1 MGRPPRNLPDKES
14 SPRALPQ
21 ADDVVQ
27 ATKSILAPLIQLL
40 LATGTDYTRLA
51 AELKPLFIEQARLEL
66 LRAGRKDTD
75 SAISLLSG
83 VHRKDVRTWRESGLG
98 ERLSRKAPPSTQ
110 LYARWLHDPDY
121 LDRRRRPK
129 ALPRLGPAPSFES
142 LARAITRDVRPYT
155 LLAEL
160 LRLGLVH
167 VETRRG
173 QEYVVPSP
181 SGFIP
186 PAGSRELT
194 ELYGANVSDHAAAA
208 VANLLGEEPRVEQ
221 SVFADGISAESAE
234 LLSQLAR
241 RLWNRA
247 RAEMITEASRLY
259 EQDQD
264 KPEATHRMRF
274 GIYFYDESA
283 TPDSDK
289 PSEGDHSGDEN

>member
-14 SPRALPQ
+14 PPRALPQ

-51 AELKPLFIEQARLEL
+51 GELKPLFIEQARLEL
-66 LRAGRKDTD
+66 FRTGRKDTD

-83 VHRKDVRTWRESGLG
+83 VHRKDVRKWRESGLG
-98 ERLSRKAPPSTQ
+98 ESLSRKTPPSTQ

-142 LARAITRDVRPYT
+142 LAEAITRDVRPYT

-173 QEYVVPSP
+173 EEYVVPSP

-194 ELYGANVSDHAAAA
+194 ELYGANLSDHAAAA
-208 VANLLGEEPRVEQ
+208 VANLLGEAPRLEQ

-234 LLSQLAR
+234 FLGQLAR

-247 RAEMITEASRLY
+247 RAEMIAEASRLY

-274 GIYFYDESA
+274 GVYFHDESA

>member
-1 MGRPPRNLPDKES
+1 
-14 SPRALPQ
+14 
-21 ADDVVQ
+21 VQ
-27 ATKSILAPLIQLL
+27 ATKGILAPLVQLL

-51 AELKPLFIEQARLEL
+51 AELKPLFIEQARQEL
-66 LRAGRKDTD
+66 LRTGRKDTD

-83 VHRKDVRTWRESGLG
+83 VHRKDVRQWRESGLG
-98 ERLSRKAPPSTQ
+98 ERVSRKAPLSTQ

-142 LARAITRDVRPYT
+142 LAAAITRDVRPYT

-173 QEYVVPSP
+173 QEYVVPSA

-194 ELYGANVSDHAAAA
+194 ELYGANLSDHAAAA
-208 VANLLGEEPRVEQ
+208 VANLLGEAPRVEQ
-221 SVFADGISAESAE
+221 SVFADSISAESAE
-234 LLSQLAR
+234 LLGQLAR

-247 RAEMITEASRLY
+247 RAEMIAEASRLY

-264 KPEATHRMRF
+264 KPEATHRVRF
-274 GIYFYDESA
+274 GVYFHDESA
-283 TPDSDK
+283 MPDSDK
-289 PSEGDHSGDEN
+289 LSEGDHSGDEN